1 MLCLDATCRLGH
13 TVVEA
18 QACLYTAVQDVLL
31 LIKIQLSPRKKICPP
46 LSKVKLQWDM
56 CFFFLSESAKKLRVV
71 SFAKP
76 FQLFN
81 LRMCRRFSAR
91 LPLPQDSPLI
101 ATILENHEMFE
112 IIDSSQFNL
121 LWNKFFI
128 FPTLLE
134 NQSLYSQKF
143 SKKCCISGR
152 ILKRYLKRG

>member
-1 MLCLDATCRLGH
+1 MFVHCSSRCFALNKNSTFP
-13 TVVEA
+13 A
-18 QACLYTAVQDVLL
+18 QEDLSAFLKSQTAVRHVL
-31 LIKIQLSPRKKICPP
+31 
-46 LSKVKLQWDM
+46 
-56 CFFFLSESAKKLRVV
+56 FFLSESAKKLRVV

-121 LWNKFFI
+121 LWNKVFI
-128 FPTLLE
+128 FPTLFE
-134 NQSLYSQKF
+134 NQSLYNQKF